1 MDNSMYTYEN
11 SVVKIKVFGVGGGG
25 NNAVNRMIDAGIQ
38 SAEFVSINTD
48 KQILRLSNAKK
59 TIQIGEKLTHG
70 FGAGADPKVGAKAA
84 DESRELIR
92 QELEGVDMLFITA
105 GMGGGTGTG
114 ASPVIASI
122 ANEMGIL
129 TVAVVTT
136 PFEFENPRRMKN
148 AMEGINN
155 LRNYV
160 DTLLVVPNQKLLEV
174 LSPDT
179 NMLDSFIEADEVL
192 RKAIQGISDLIV
204 KPALINLDFA
214 DVRSIMKMKG
224 MAHMGIGVAE
234 GPDKAVNAVKQAVM
248 SPILDTNI
256 AGASGI
262 IVNVK
267 GGTSLKLSEVSTACS
282 QIKVAVGDTANII
295 FGADIDENMGDK
307 IQVTLIATGFE
318 SESQQPK
325 ESAPKRTT
333 SISNE
338 EFQRR
343 YFAEQAPQTPI
354 EQAQDS
360 YVPKPLGYDNNTYTP
375 PTPTFI
381 PPRPVAPNQPIE
393 DNRREQPD
401 NGGFRGPSFLRRLQK
416 RD

>member
-1 MDNSMYTYEN
+1 MDTIDDYVYSYEN

-25 NNAVNRMIDAGIQ
+25 NNAVNRMVEAGIK
-38 SAEFVSINTD
+38 SAEFVSVNTD
-48 KQILRLSNAKK
+48 KQILLLSNAKK

-114 ASPVIASI
+114 ACPVIASI

-129 TVAVVTT
+129 TIAVVTT
-136 PFEFENPRRMKN
+136 PFNFENPRRMKN

-160 DTLLVVPNQKLLEV
+160 DTLLVVPKQKLLEV

-179 NMLDSFIEADEVL
+179 NMLDAFIEADEVL

-214 DVRSIMKMKG
+214 DVRSIMKLKG

-248 SPILDTNI
+248 SPILDT
-256 AGASGI
+256 
-262 IVNVK
+262 
-267 GGTSLKLSEVSTACS
+267 
-282 QIKVAVGDTANII
+282 
-295 FGADIDENMGDK
+295 
-307 IQVTLIATGFE
+307 
-318 SESQQPK
+318 
-325 ESAPKRTT
+325 
-333 SISNE
+333 
-338 EFQRR
+338 
-343 YFAEQAPQTPI
+343 
-354 EQAQDS
+354 
-360 YVPKPLGYDNNTYTP
+360 
-375 PTPTFI
+375 
-381 PPRPVAPNQPIE
+381 
-393 DNRREQPD
+393 
-401 NGGFRGPSFLRRLQK
+401 
-416 RD
+416 